1 MTVPEIRS
9 SLTDRFRAL
18 PYRST
23 TVGGVTVGG
32 VTIEDALHNE
42 KRFGVMAE
50 IGDFNRHYPELAI
63 RAGEVVHDA

>member
-23 TVGGVTVGG
+23 TVGG

>member
-9 SLTDRFRAL
+9 SLVDRLRAQ
-18 PYRST
+18 PYRAAV
-23 TVGGVTVGG
+23 VGRVTV
-32 VTIEDALHNE
+32 EDAVQNE
-42 KRFGVMAE
+42 RRFGILAE